1 VTAIEGIDPVV
12 ALAVD
17 VPLEPVSAEDV
28 LDGEPSTG
36 IVVLGEFAGREYGVW
51 EMTPGSMSDVENDE
65 FFVVVAGAASVEFL
79 DDEAVVQLVP
89 GSVMTLAAGSR
100 TIWTVTQTLRKV
112 WMAT

>member
-1 VTAIEGIDPVV
+1 VTAVEGIDPVG

-17 VPLEPVSAEDV
+17 IPLEPVSLEDV

-36 IVVLGEFAGREYGVW
+36 AVVLGEFAGREFGVW

-65 FFVVVAGAASVEFL
+65 FFVVVAGAGSVEFL
-79 DDEAVVQLVP
+79 DDEVVVQLVP
-89 GSVMTLAAGSR
+89 GSLLTLAAGAR
-100 TIWTVTQTLRKV
+100 TIWSVTQTLRKV